1 MKDVIEIRIY
11 SEEFKDE
18 IIDLIVGIQQREFSI
33 PITAADQPDL
43 SNIPGFYQTNR
54 GNFWIALYNGK
65 IVGTI
70 ALINIGNNQAA
81 LRKMFVDRDFRGSRF
96 TTAPLLLKGLFD
108 WAYENNF
115 KEIYLGTTP
124 AFLAAHRFYEKHG
137 FIKIDRSAL
146 PREFPVMKVDQ
157 IFYKYNL

>member
-1 MKDVIEIRIY
+1 MKDGIEIRSY
-11 SEEFKDE
+11 SEEFKDDV
-18 IIDLIVGIQQREFSI
+18 IDLIVGIQQKEFAI
-33 PITAADQPDL
+33 PITVADQPDL
-43 SNIPGFYQTNR
+43 SNIPDFYQIDR
-54 GNFWIALYNGK
+54 GNFWVALYNEK
-65 IVGTI
+65 VVGTI
-70 ALINIGNNQAA
+70 SLINIGNNQAA

-96 TTAPLLLKGLFD
+96 SIAPRLLKGLFD